1 MKNEEVI
8 CTVSLALV
16 KSATFYVLWCLESRF
31 RVPINLSLHFRR
43 RGCLLRVPVKFAG
56 SQFRANPE
64 TCLK

>member
-1 MKNEEVI
+1 MKNEKMI

-16 KSATFYVLWCLESRF
+16 KPATFYALWCLEFRF
-31 RVPINLSLHFRR
+31 QVLINLSLHFRG